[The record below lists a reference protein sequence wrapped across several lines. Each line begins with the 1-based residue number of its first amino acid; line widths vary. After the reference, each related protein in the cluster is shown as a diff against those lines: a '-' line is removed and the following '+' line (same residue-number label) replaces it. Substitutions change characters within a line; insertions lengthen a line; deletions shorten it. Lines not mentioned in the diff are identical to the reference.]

1 MEWLNY
7 HHLLYF
13 WVVAREGGIAAA
25 GRRLRLSHATLSAQ
39 IRTLE
44 EHLGE
49 RLFDRVGRRLVLTEM
64 GRVVLGY
71 AEEIFSLGNELL
83 DTVHRRPT
91 GRPGRMIV
99 GVADVLPKT
108 LVRRLLDPALA
119 LDPPV
124 RVICV
129 EDHQDR
135 LVERLATHAVD
146 VVLGDAPLPAGSAVR
161 AFSHL
166 LGECGVAMFATR
178 ALAQRYR
185 PKFPKSLDGAPF
197 LLPAEGTSLRRS
209 LDRWFAEEGVGPR
222 VIAEFDDSALMKA
235 FGRDGL
241 GVFPAPLATSSD
253 VEEQYG
259 VERVGTLSGMRERYY
274 AISAERRVAHPG
286 VVAITQGA
294 REDLF
299 R

>member
-13 WVVAREGGIAAA
+13 WIVAREGGIAAA

-44 EHLGE
+44 ENLGE
-49 RLFDRVGRRLVLTEM
+49 RLFDRVGRRLVPTDM
-64 GRVVLGY
+64 GRVALGY
-71 AEEIFSLGNELL
+71 AEEIFSLGSELL
-83 DTVHRRPT
+83 DTFRHRPT

-99 GVADVLPKT
+99 GIADVVPKT
-108 LVRRLLDPALA
+108 LVRRLVDPALA

-124 RVICV
+124 RLLCV
-129 EDHQDR
+129 EDCQDR
-135 LVERLATHAVD
+135 LVERLAAHALD
-146 VVLGDAPLPAGSAVR
+146 VVIGDAPLPVGSAVR

-166 LGECGVAMFATR
+166 LGECGVAVFATGE
-178 ALAQRYR
+178 LAQKHR
-185 PKFPKSLDGAPF
+185 PRFPGSLDGAPL
-197 LLPAEGTSLRRS
+197 LLPSEGTSLRRS
-209 LDRWFAEEGVGPR
+209 LDRWFAEEGIRPR
-222 VIAEFDDSALMKA
+222 VIAELDDSALMKA

-241 GVFPAPLATSSD
+241 GLFPAPLATSRD

-259 VERVGTLSGMRERYY
+259 VERVGTLPGMRERYY
-274 AISAERRVAHPG
+274 AISAERRIAHPG
-286 VVAITQGA
+286 VAAITRGA